1 MTVFIGLC
9 VPFYSHL
16 NRRK

>member
-9 VPFYSHL
+9 VPFSSHL